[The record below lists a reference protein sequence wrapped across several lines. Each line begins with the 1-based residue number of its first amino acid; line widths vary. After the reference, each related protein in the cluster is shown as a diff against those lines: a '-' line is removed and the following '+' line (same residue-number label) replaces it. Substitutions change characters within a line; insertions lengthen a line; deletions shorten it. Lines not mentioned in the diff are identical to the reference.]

1 MNVCDVT
8 AMYRRVQM
16 SEHRK
21 AIAPQPNATLLLRAE
36 KEPITGR
43 LSSMKLL
50 ILCRAEVESEI
61 GFVSETFVAFFAI
74 LPALA
79 LWVLQRFEMENGY
92 LICHRAIPGEMGECF
107 LH

>member
-36 KEPITGR
+36 KDPITGR

-50 ILCRAEVESEI
+50 IFCRGEVESAI
-61 GFVSETFVAFFAI
+61 GFVAETFVVSFAAI
-74 LPALA
+74 PALA
-79 LWVLQRFEMENGY
+79 LWVL
-92 LICHRAIPGEMGECF
+92 
-107 LH
+107 